1 MEAIELRKKTDE
13 LEKHI
18 KTLVEQFIQDVG
30 ECNIDIKTDFQFVQK
45 MGGKSQLVNTGV
57 KVYVTV

>member
-1 MEAIELRKKTDE
+1 MEAIELRKTDE

-30 ECNIDIKTDFQFVQK
+30 SAILILKLISNLFKKWEAKGN
-45 MGGKSQLVNTGV
+45 L
-57 KVYVTV
+57 

>member
-18 KTLVEQFIQDVG
+18 KTLVEQFIQDIG
-30 ECNIDIKTDFQFVQK
+30 ECNIDIETDFQFAQK
-45 MGGKSQLVNTGV
+45 MGGKRKLVNTGV